1 MKKRSLKSNFKI
13 LNFFDQRELGSLPRI
28 LICSVS
34 LVLFFYSMPIIINF
48 SNKKNLAIENNSKA
62 ILAYT
67 LKKQKNGANDD
78 NQIVNE
84 KELLLDIFS
93 LNDLE
98 TDTVRL
104 NASTIKQLFEDTNY
118 TLQDVREKKLV
129 KPVALTLLP
138 QEIKMIENTKKRKE
152 FFIQIV
158 LPLILQ
164 ENNNIRL
171 DRKKL
176 FKIIN
181 KNHNSNLEKKWLE
194 KKYKQYGV
202 SSKDLSILKI
212 RMDEI
217 PVSLA
222 IAQAAKETGWG
233 TSRFAQEGNA
243 LYGQWTWSGDG
254 LKPKDSDKN
263 EGHKVMRF
271 NVLQASVRA
280 YQRNSNTHSSYKEF
294 RKARAGLRDK
304 DIPLD
309 SILLAKYLDQYAET
323 GSLYVEVLQKIIKQ
337 NNLKDFDDAKLL
349 PSSINLESLI

>member
-1 MKKRSLKSNFKI
+1 MFKKLNHKHNLNLSKFLKQK
-13 LNFFDQRELGSLPRI
+13 DLGSLPKI
-28 LICSVS
+28 FISS
-34 LVLFFYSMPIIINF
+34 LGVILFFYIMPNF
-48 SNKKNLAIENNSKA
+48 ILYLQNESLEFKNNSKA
-62 ILAYT
+62 VLAYT
-67 LKKQKNGANDD
+67 LKNDGKVLD
-78 NQIVNE
+78 TEDILDE
-84 KELLLDIFS
+84 KDLLRDIFS

-104 NASTIKQLFEDTNY
+104 NASTIKQLFEDTDY
-118 TLQDVREKKLV
+118 SLEDVREKKLV

-138 QEIKMIENTKKRKE
+138 AEIKMIENTKQRKE
-152 FFIQIV
+152 FFIQII

-171 DRKKL
+171 DRKRL
-176 FKIIN
+176 FSIIN
-181 KNHNSNLEKKWLE
+181 KSSNSDLEKKWLQ

-202 SSKDLSILKI
+202 SSRDLSTLKV

-243 LYGQWTWSGDG
+243 LFGQWTWSGEG
-254 LKPKDSDKN
+254 LKPKDSDSS
-263 EGHKVMRF
+263 EGHKVMKF

-280 YQRNSNTHSSYKEF
+280 YQRNLNTHSSYRAF
-294 RKARAGLRDK
+294 REARAKLRDQSK
-304 DIPLD
+304 NLD
-309 SILLAKYLDQYAET
+309 SLILVQYLNEYAET
-323 GSLYVEVLQKIIKQ
+323 GEKYVEVLQKIIQQ

-349 PSSINLESLI
+349 PSSKGLESLI